1 MFELSADKIAFVI
14 LRAREYDFGTDG
26 SGSRSAYELR
36 DFIAGLTED
45 EQAELTA
52 VMWIGRGTFDASD
65 LAEAID
71 TARNEKTTPTEDYL
85 LGEPQLADHLESGM
99 EALGLTPGAEGDE
112 LLRM

>member
-65 LAEAID
+65 LAEAIE
-71 TARNEKTTPTEDYL
+71 TARNEKTTPPRTTCWANRSWPTIWNR
-85 LGEPQLADHLESGM
+85 GW
-99 EALGLTPGAEGDE
+99 
-112 LLRM
+112 RR